1 VYPSLATP
9 APVFIPPQ
17 PSPHASSPDLT
28 GRSPQ
33 PFLPEQLYLAK
44 TLPTRTRAE
53 LQSFLN
59 HCNYLLQNSQE
70 RVIRHS
76 LTELHSITPNPVDFR
91 GFLWRYK
98 VVITRSGVLE
108 DYREIVRNTA
118 DQVIAYKAYE
128 VFYSWTDQ
136 SYTVTLI

>member
-1 VYPSLATP
+1 M
-9 APVFIPPQ
+9 
-17 PSPHASSPDLT
+17 
-28 GRSPQ
+28 
-33 PFLPEQLYLAK
+33 
-44 TLPTRTRAE
+44 RTRAE

-59 HCNYLLQNSQE
+59 HCNYLLQNYQE
-70 RVIRHS
+70 KIIHHS

-91 GFLWRYK
+91 DFLWRYK
-98 VVITRSGVLE
+98 VVITRLGVLK
-108 DYREIVRNTA
+108 DYRQIVRNTP